1 MGLSEVPAMYQP
13 LHGRPV
19 ATGPGVVREMSDA
32 DGYRALVHTNP
43 GINKLWEYNPMSK
56 DASDLMHLREDG
68 LRYVVVNSGVIE
80 HLIQTQGMDRAR
92 VMLLISRWL
101 DNTLGP
107 PVLSAYQ
114 ARVYRVPDEEQGAA
128 MLRAQL
134 GTSGP
139 TQVTSAPMS
148 DGSGASDIPI
158 DAPSFEDLE
167 QAFSPG
173 YGEP

>member
-1 MGLSEVPAMYQP
+1 
-13 LHGRPV
+13 
-19 ATGPGVVREMSDA
+19 
-32 DGYRALVHTNP
+32 
-43 GINKLWEYNPMSK
+43 MSK

-139 TQVTSAPMS
+139 TETDHVAPIPMGDS
-148 DGSGASDIPI
+148 TGAGDTPI